1 MFFLSNLF
9 SAIRAKA
16 TAVMV
21 VAVVVILCA
30 TVISAINVIKW
41 DTLRG
46 NAKKLMIDATDATV
60 NIGLEI

>member
-1 MFFLSNLF
+1 
-9 SAIRAKA
+9 
-16 TAVMV
+16 MV

-46 NAKKLMIDATDATV
+46 NAKKLMIDATDAMV
-60 NIGLEI
+60 NINYD